1 VAGAA
6 QAREPETRSRLIE
19 AAITCILEQG
29 FYRASTNAIAE
40 RAGLTWGVIQYY
52 FGTRENL
59 MVAVL
64 EEAASR
70 LQDTLSAAQIE
81 APTVTTRLEQLF
93 DVLAGYYGIPTFVAF
108 TEVQINL
115 SHDPRTSARTHET
128 LERINLP
135 VRRELDRLMGQV
147 FAGADLGDQE
157 PALRSFVFHAL
168 RGLSISEVMLGTLP
182 WDTTTAPKFR
192 YLPEH
197 PRMLAEAVSLLINAR
212 VAQAAASPLA
222 TGR

>member
-1 VAGAA
+1 VAEAA
-6 QAREPETRSRLIE
+6 RAREPETRGRLIE
-19 AAITCILEQG
+19 AAISCILERG

-70 LQDTLSAAQIE
+70 LQDTLADAQID
-81 APTVTTRLEQLF
+81 APTVTARLEQLF
-93 DVLAGYYGIPTFVAF
+93 DILAGYYGRPTFVAF

-135 VRRELDRLMGQV
+135 VRRELDRLMDQV
-147 FAGADLGDQE
+147 LAGTDMGGHE
-157 PALRSFVFHAL
+157 PAIRSFVFHVL

-182 WDTTTAPKFR
+182 WDSTTAPKFR

-197 PRMLAEAVSLLINAR
+197 PRMLAEAVSLLISTRA
-212 VAQAAASPLA
+212 AQGAPLA
-222 TGR
+222 